1 MNFGFTNDPQ
11 RYQAAIAFRDAAV
24 KDGWSIRP
32 TYQSLPV
39 ENAATLEKDGFTMQV
54 LTRDDAD
61 KRGKFKYEASIHI
74 WGPDGLQIKPPETY
88 DWAAIAAGQTTCN
101 ECGATDIETKRFS
114 FAGRACKPCLP
125 GMRAKTEYDGWT
137 R

>member
-1 MNFGFTNDPQ
+1 MEFGFTNDPQ
-11 RYQAAIAFRDAAV
+11 HYHAAITFRDAAV

-54 LTRDDAD
+54 LTLENGDTE
-61 KRGKFKYEASIHI
+61 KWKYRASIHI
-74 WGPDGLQIKPPETY
+74 WGPDGLQIKPPATY
-88 DWAAIAAGQTTCN
+88 DWSAIVIGQRTCDQ
-101 ECGATDIETKRFS
+101 CGAEGVKTERFS

-125 GMRAKTEYDGWT
+125 GARAKAEYPGWS